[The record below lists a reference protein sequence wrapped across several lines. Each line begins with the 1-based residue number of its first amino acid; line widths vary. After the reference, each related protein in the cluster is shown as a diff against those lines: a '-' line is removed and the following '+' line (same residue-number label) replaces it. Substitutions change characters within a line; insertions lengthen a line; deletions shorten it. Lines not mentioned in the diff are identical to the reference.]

1 MKHLSIALALLAAG
15 CSEQRID
22 ALVIADTGVDVPT
35 TAAPMDV
42 GTVTAT
48 DAGTIVATD
57 TPTTTTRDVG
67 AGGALVIN
75 EIRAVGEEWVELFNA
90 GASPVDLSD
99 VMVTDTETDDG
110 GPRVSRAMRF
120 PRGTMLSP
128 GQYVVIVSDQADAG
142 SGPQTRC
149 PDGGPT
155 TCFHASWS
163 LSASRGENV
172 WVLSATGVVTAR
184 ELYPMEAAPE
194 GQAWGRVPDGTG
206 SFAPVRP
213 TPGAVNVRP

>member
-1 MKHLSIALALLAAG
+1 MKRLSACLVLLVAG

-35 TAAPMDV
+35 VTAPMDTGAV
-42 GTVTAT
+42 SAT
-48 DAGTIVATD
+48 DAGVTVATD
-57 TPTTTTRDVG
+57 TPPTTRDVA

-110 GPRVSRAMRF
+110 GPRVARAMRF

-128 GQYVVIVSDQADAG
+128 GQYVVVVSDQADAG

-172 WVLSATGVVTAR
+172 WVLSPTGAVTTR

-194 GQAWGRVPDGTG
+194 GQSWGRVPDGTG
-206 SFAPVRP
+206 PFATARP
-213 TPGAVNVRP
+213 TPGAANVRP